1 LLTGLC
7 GDNTYT
13 IVDNAD
19 DAAISNWAVIADSTN
34 NNGKMMIT
42 IDPSLYGSHI
52 ASDTTITIKVTTKF
66 ADWATNSGSTSTIAV
81 TL

>member
-1 LLTGLC
+1 
-7 GDNTYT
+7 
-13 IVDNAD
+13 
-19 DAAISNWAVIADSTN
+19 
-34 NNGKMMIT
+34 MMIT